1 MNDGSY
7 NPSTS
12 NPIYATCAYGDNI
25 KIQRIVREGIRNT
38 TDFKIE
44 FIMNN
49 EWGEEFQGR
58 VIEEEVAITLPKWL
72 KRKNWFEYECVITF
86 YIVYTSA
93 CFFRWEWAK
102 KCHRSNERWVDDNVI
117 PVHQYEEVDS
127 NMIAV
132 QRGLEQWIAWTLQNR
147 WVRTTG

>member
-12 NPIYATCAYGDNI
+12 NPIYVTCAYGDKI

-49 EWGEEFQGR
+49 E
-58 VIEEEVAITLPKWL
+58 
-72 KRKNWFEYECVITF
+72 
-86 YIVYTSA
+86 
-93 CFFRWEWAK
+93 
-102 KCHRSNERWVDDNVI
+102 
-117 PVHQYEEVDS
+117 
-127 NMIAV
+127 
-132 QRGLEQWIAWTLQNR
+132 
-147 WVRTTG
+147 

>member
-7 NPSTS
+7 NPSTR
-12 NPIYATCAYGDNI
+12 NPIYFTCVYGDNI
-25 KIQRIVREGIRNT
+25 KIQRIVKAGIRII

-49 EWGEEFQGR
+49 EWDEKCQRR
-58 VIEEEVAITLPKWL
+58 VIEEEVAITLPKRL
-72 KRKNWFEYECVITF
+72 KRKNWFEFEYTITF
-86 YIVYTSA
+86 YIVYISA

-102 KCHRSNERWVDDNVI
+102 KCHRNNERWVDDNVI

-127 NMIAV
+127 NKIAV

-147 WVRTTG
+147 WVRAIG